1 MRAGRR
7 ASVTHALA
15 SIPEGARVFL
25 GSSCGVPLGFVDAM
39 AASAA
44 RWQRL
49 DIVVGYLFE
58 PLTLFAHAG
67 NPFFF
72 RSLHP
77 TPALRGLPPD
87 CVDLVPM
94 RFGDY
99 PCAVGPGGPSA
110 PDVAVVQVTPPDRDG
125 RCSLGVNVGSS
136 IDAVRTAPIVIG
148 QVNPRVPYTF
158 GDGELHIGDFD
169 YLVDIES
176 ELVEA
181 PAGRTSDVAGRVGSF
196 VASEIPAGATV
207 HLGIGALSA
216 AVFEALAEREPL
228 GLHSGTF
235 TAGCA
240 ALVDRGVL
248 ASRDGRSCVAAE
260 VLGDRALFDWIDRNP
275 KVRLAGAGFTH
286 HVARISTIERFVA
299 INSAVEVGL
308 DGALNGETAG
318 GRLLSAPGGLPDFV
332 YGAFNSP
339 GGRSIVA
346 LPATTATGSRIVHRV
361 ETVTL
366 PPALADRVVTEHGVA
381 RLRGR
386 SPRERVDELIAVA
399 APQWREGLR
408 TSVAS

>member
-1 MRAGRR
+1 M
-7 ASVTHALA
+7 SVDEALA
-15 SIPEGARVFL
+15 AIPDRARVFV
-25 GSSCGVPLGFVDAM
+25 GSSCGVPVGFVDAM
-39 AASAA
+39 AGAA
-44 RWQRL
+44 DRWRRL
-49 DIVVGYLFE
+49 EIVVGYLFE
-58 PLTLFAHAG
+58 PLALFRRAG
-67 NPFFF
+67 RPFVF

-77 TPALRGLPPD
+77 TTVWRGLRPD
-87 CVDLVPM
+87 CVELVPM

-99 PCAVGPGGPSA
+99 PYAVGPGGPSA

-136 IDAVRTAPIVIG
+136 IDAVRAAPLVIA
-148 QVNPRVPYTF
+148 QVNPRVPYTY
-158 GDGELHIGDFD
+158 GDGELHTTDID

-181 PAGRTSDVAGRVGSF
+181 PAGRPTAATEPIAALVA
-196 VASEIPAGATV
+196 AEIPAGATI
-207 HLGIGALSA
+207 HLGIGALPA
-216 AVFEALAEREPL
+216 AVLDALSHREPL

-240 ALVDRGVL
+240 ALVDRGVIGSHG
-248 ASRDGRSCVAAE
+248 AYSCVAAE
-260 VLGDRALFDWIDRNP
+260 ALGDRALFDWLDRNP
-275 KVRLAGAGFTH
+275 KVRFAGAGFTH
-286 HVARISTIERFVA
+286 QVTRISAIERFVA

-308 DGALNGETAG
+308 DGALNGETAA
-318 GRLLSAPGGLPDFV
+318 GRLVSAPGGLPDFV

-381 RLRGR
+381 RLRGQ
-386 SPRERVDELIAVA
+386 SPARRIDELIAVA
-399 APQWREGLR
+399 APDWRAELR